1 MSLSV
6 FRNIARNILLLLP
19 PVRRLHVRAAEL
31 GSEVEHLQQQIS
43 GLQHRLLDVESRNAL
58 ILGLERQVEEAGARL
73 REASAQLL
81 ESEARNA
88 LIPRLERQVEEAGAR
103 QREASAQLLESE
115 ARNALIPGLERQ
127 VEEAGARLREASARL
142 LESEARN
149 ALIPGLERQVEE
161 AGARLR
167 EASARLLGSE
177 ARNALIPGL
186 ERQVEEA
193 GARLREA
200 SARLLE
206 SEARN
211 ALIPGLERQVEEA
224 GARLREA
231 SARLLESEA
240 RNALIPGLERQVE
253 EAGARLR
260 EASARL
266 LESDAQSARVP
277 ALEEALQTV
286 RLQLHEAEA
295 RAARIPAIEVEAAD
309 LRRAMTAAE
318 EQMRDIERVQRAEL
332 AGANESIAAS
342 VRTIAELEAMQIEMH
357 ARVGELL
364 RAEDRLETLP
374 RGRAGGRRAPEGGGA
389 KPLAIAMYGN
399 TNNFPL
405 LLAEGFQA
413 LGHEVRMVVNSR
425 AMLDR
430 PEAKYP
436 AWRNGYPDWIFDC
449 SSLSEESMLSGAAP
463 LLGKV
468 IERFFGEV
476 DLVILNEH
484 GPALSAWL
492 PRPQLAF
499 LTGSDLTYHANYD
512 SIEVRTAA
520 WDLAFKASPQGRRQV
535 ARFADYVSRQRDGIL
550 AADVVSYGSRGL
562 IAEGDALLDA
572 IGVPDA
578 RRMFIL
584 LADTTRLGAAPCRR
598 GEKLRILNGARIA
611 WLPDPRRGFC
621 AQDLKGTDVLLRGFA
636 AYCKRGGQ
644 GELRLFRKS
653 KDVESAGALC
663 DQLGIGERVVW
674 LPEMPLT
681 EFHGEMRQA
690 DLVCDQLA
698 GSFPGMVTMDAYA
711 LGRPV
716 LANFRNEILGDHFAE
731 PLPGF
736 QATTPDE
743 VAEHLLRLDA
753 DRDLLKAMG
762 KRSRKFAECYL
773 SPQSMAESVLVKI
786 GLSRVGKVANV

>member
-1 MSLSV
+1 MSFSV

-161 AGARLR
+161 AGARLE
-167 EASARLLGSE
+167 EAAARLLQSE

-186 ERQVEEA
+186 EGQIQEA
-193 GARLREA
+193 DARLREA
-200 SARLLE
+200 AARLLE
-206 SEARN
+206 CEARN
-211 ALIPGLERQVEEA
+211 ALVPGLERQVAEA
-224 GARLREA
+224 GARLQEA
-231 SARLLESEA
+231 AARLQL
-240 RNALIPGLERQVE
+240 
-253 EAGARLR
+253 
-260 EASARL
+260 
-266 LESDAQSARVP
+266 SDATSARVP
-277 ALEEALQTV
+277 ALEEVLHSV
-286 RLQLHEAEA
+286 RLQLREAEE
-295 RAARIPAIEVEAAD
+295 RASRIPAIESGAAE
-309 LRRAMTAAE
+309 LRRSMAAAE
-318 EQMRDIERVQRAEL
+318 EKMRDCERRQRAEL
-332 AGANESIAAS
+332 ADANESIAAS
-342 VRTIAELEAMQIEMH
+342 IRTIAELEAMQVEMH
-357 ARVGELL
+357 ARLGELA
-364 RAEDRLETLP
+364 RVEERLDALP
-374 RGRAGGRRAPEGGGA
+374 RGKVGHVRTPVSSGQR
-389 KPLAIAMYGN
+389 PLVIGMYGN

-405 LLAEGFQA
+405 LLAEGFRA

-425 AMLDR
+425 DMLHR
-430 PEAKYP
+430 PEAKHP
-436 AWRNGYPDWIFDC
+436 AWRGAYPDWIFDC

-468 IERFFGEV
+468 IERFFGAV
-476 DLVILNEH
+476 DLIILNEH
-484 GPALSAWL
+484 GPALSALL

-512 SIEVRTAA
+512 SLEVRTAQ
-520 WDLAFKASPQGRRQV
+520 WDLGFKASPQGRRQI

-550 AADVVSYGSRGL
+550 AADLVSYASRGL

-572 IGVPDA
+572 IGAPDE

-584 LADTTRLGAAPCRR
+584 LADTTGLKYSPPQHHDR
-598 GEKLRILNGARIA
+598 LRILNGARIS
-611 WLPDPRRGFC
+611 WVPDPQRGFC
-621 AQDLKGTDVLLRGFA
+621 AQDLKGTDILLRGFA
-636 AYCKRGGQ
+636 AYCERGGQ

-653 KDVESAGALC
+653 QDVESAVALC

-674 LPEMPLT
+674 LPEMPLA
-681 EFHGEMRQA
+681 EFHTEMRRA

-716 LANFRNEILGDHFAE
+716 LANFRNEVFGRHFAE
-731 PLPGF
+731 PLPGY

-753 DRDLLKAMG
+753 DRDSLKVMG
-762 KRSRKFAECYL
+762 KHSRKFAEHYL

-786 GLSRVGKVANV
+786 GLSQVGKAANVQR